1 MMLVR
6 TFVASSEIQ
15 GLGVFAGE
23 FIPVGS
29 QLWMLNPKFDIFVHV
44 HEIAM
49 LPAHMQDYVTRYSYP
64 HLEISGVQVLD
75 CDDGKFMNHSEC
87 PNTDFRVFD
96 RGYAL
101 VDISPGDEITC
112 NYLEFDPAFRGF
124 GRERA
129 LDVAISALQAGN
141 NFPAGAATRVCSPW
155 KPQHLP
161 ILAASTS
168 KAG

>member
-23 FIPVGS
+23 FIPAGS
-29 QLWMLNPKFDIFVHV
+29 QLWMLNPKFDIFVYV

-49 LPAHMQDYVTRYSYP
+49 LPAHMQDYVARYSYP
-64 HLEISGVQVLD
+64 HLEISGVRILD

-112 NYLEFDPAFRGF
+112 NYFEFDPAFRGF

-141 NFPAGAATRVCSPW
+141 FPSGAATR
-155 KPQHLP
+155 
-161 ILAASTS
+161 A
-168 KAG
+168 